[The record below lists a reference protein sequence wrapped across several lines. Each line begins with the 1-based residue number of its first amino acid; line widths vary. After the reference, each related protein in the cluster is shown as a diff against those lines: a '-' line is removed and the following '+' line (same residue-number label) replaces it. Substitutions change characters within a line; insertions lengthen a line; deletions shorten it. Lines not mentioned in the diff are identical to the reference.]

1 MEMTEEL
8 NNLIK
13 EVCNRCAKENYRFDM
28 TFTYDPNWTDKDYCY

>member
-1 MEMTEEL
+1 MTEEL